1 MCADVVAKS
10 SFSVPLCFDPQVCVL
25 KCFFAVYRRIVRTAF
40 FFKNIKK
47 ESSGNQSGGSW
58 GRSIAGC
65 QKNQKTVPSKD
76 EQDKT
81 MKQIGWGGPTS
92 GSARTTTER
101 RDVRESVSSWPYQGS
116 VQAKVARGHKK
127 PCRVAIDECYIGVVR
142 RNAFSEGHKSRCDG
156 CQNSL
161 GSGGFFSESF
171 IHHLMVCTGKR
182 RGEMS
187 MCTLSTKIT
196 PNAA

>member
-25 KCFFAVYRRIVRTAF
+25 KCFFAVYSRIVRTAF

-47 ESSGNQSGGSW
+47 RKFWKSKWRILETQY
-58 GRSIAGC
+58 RRLPE
-65 QKNQKTVPSKD
+65 KPKTVPSKD

-81 MKQIGWGGPTS
+81 MKQKGWGGPTS
-92 GSARTTTER
+92 GSARTTTQR

-142 RNAFSEGHKSRCDG
+142 RNACSEGHKSRCDG
-156 CQNSL
+156 YQNSL

-171 IHHLMVCTGKR
+171 IRHLMVCTGKR